1 MNGKAGR
8 HDAGRE
14 GRWADLVAGFCRFS
28 YLGKSDWSAL
38 RLRRPDEA
46 EFQDRAR
53 LLFDDARL
61 AARFAAFERICLPS
75 ILAQDDPRFVMVV
88 ITSPELPPHWMARLR
103 DLCAQSETLHL
114 EVVADRDL
122 NRGLGPLLQDMTA
135 MAGRNLIQFRLDDDD
150 ALSSD
155 AVPRLRRLADRMADL
170 PEFGI
175 SMANGLSV
183 AVYPDRPVIPLRHD
197 LPFLGAG
204 LAVRLRDPR
213 RSIFVIGHF
222 AVARRMTH
230 IVDRGPPGTLVLKW
244 PSDSRPIDL
253 DRLPAGFAPL
263 DEAGFRTELAARF
276 PWLTPQ
282 DFAELRDIAAAAR
295 SALVATA
302 AASHHR

>member
-8 HDAGRE
+8 GDAHRE

-38 RLRRPDEA
+38 RLRQPDEA

-88 ITSPELPPHWMARLR
+88 ITSPELPPRWMARLR

-135 MAGRNLIQFRLDDDD
+135 MAGRQAVQRATIILFSPMTMPTWPGLPG
-150 ALSSD
+150 ALLGPEEKKTRSPGCS
-155 AVPRLRRLADRMADL
+155 VPSLTLM
-170 PEFGI
+170 P
-175 SMANGLSV
+175 NGHWSKV
-183 AVYPDRPVIPLRHD
+183 
-197 LPFLGAG
+197 
-204 LAVRLRDPR
+204 
-213 RSIFVIGHF
+213 
-222 AVARRMTH
+222 T
-230 IVDRGPPGTLVLKW
+230 RGM
-244 PSDSRPIDL
+244 SRPTCL
-253 DRLPAGFAPL
+253 
-263 DEAGFRTELAARF
+263 
-276 PWLTPQ
+276 
-282 DFAELRDIAAAAR
+282 
-295 SALVATA
+295 
-302 AASHHR
+302 